1 MFPMKAIRAW
11 RMASMDDRADLVA
24 SYLRAG
30 GLTVTDR
37 IAEEGLGDPYYA
49 VVGWLEAHQ

>member
-1 MFPMKAIRAW
+1 MAERAE
-11 RMASMDDRADLVA
+11 LVA

-37 IAEEGLGDPYYA
+37 IANDGVGDPFYA
-49 VVGWLEAHQ
+49 VVGRSETAH